1 MTYAVTPENARIGQA
16 VLESALCALLLVAA
30 VGDVRRY
37 IIPNRLCLGI
47 ALLAPLYWLLLS
59 LATGEPLM
67 TLAAG
72 QLGLSIAVFAVLA
85 GLFALRVMGGGD
97 VKLMAAL
104 ALWLPL
110 GDLGHAAYWTALT
123 GAVVAAVVIVRT
135 RFNPKAPRKVPYGV
149 AIAAGGIA
157 VLVEPILNVLAA

>member
-1 MTYAVTPENARIGQA
+1 MMQAVTPEIARIGQV
-16 VLESALCALLLVAA
+16 VLEIALCALLLVAA

-59 LATGEPLM
+59 LASGDPLLP
-67 TLAAG
+67 LAAR

-110 GDLGHAAYWTALT
+110 GAFGHAAYWTALT
-123 GAVVAAVVIVRT
+123 GAIVAAAVIVRT
-135 RFNPKAPRKVPYGV
+135 RLNPQAPRKVPYGV